1 MLAAV
6 FCTTIKDKTMLQIKD
21 VRIGNLFDWDV
32 NETCVVEG
40 IIGYQLTKDTLHLKG
55 NRFEKP
61 FIVNAAIGDV
71 SPIKLNIY
79 WFNKFGFELLVTH
92 YVLYSE
98 DGTSSITLTE
108 SADGYY
114 YPSFTQMPELS
125 SQSEQIVFLK
135 RIEFVH
141 ELQNLVY
148 SLIGQELSVVAN
160 GS

>member
-1 MLAAV
+1 
-6 FCTTIKDKTMLQIKD
+6 MLQIKD
-21 VRIGNLFDWDV
+21 VRIGNLFDWDI

-55 NRFEKP
+55 NRFGKP

-71 SPIKLNIY
+71 NPIKLNIY
-79 WFNKFGFELLVTH
+79 WFDKFGFQLLKNR

-98 DGTSSITLTE
+98 DGTSSIILTE
-108 SADGYY
+108 INDGFF
-114 YPSFTQMPELS
+114 YPSFCQEPEIS
-125 SQSEQIVFLK
+125 TQSEQIVSFK

-148 SLIGQELSVVAN
+148 SLIGKELSDVAN